1 MSIKR
6 RTVVKAIASGGA
18 LVGLGAMMPQVA
30 LAAWNEAA
38 FGAKMQ
44 DEAINAL
51 YGGAAEASA
60 NVVLNAPDIAENGAV
75 VPVSV
80 STDLADVE
88 SMAILIE
95 KNPSPLAAEF
105 MVPGGTAA
113 DVSTRVRIGQT
124 SNVTAVVMAGGKAYS
139 ATKEVKVTIGG
150 CGG

>member
-6 RTVVKAIASGGA
+6 RTVVKGVAASGA
-18 LVGLGAMMPQVA
+18 LMGLGAFMPRIA
-30 LAAWNEAA
+30 LAAWNEKA
-38 FGAKMQ
+38 FTSKQQA
-44 DEAINAL
+44 EAVSAL
-51 YGGAAEASA
+51 YGSDAESSP

-95 KNPSPLAAEF
+95 KNPSPLAVQF
-105 MVPGGTAA
+105 MVPAGTDAEA
-113 DVSTRVRIGQT
+113 STRVRIGQT

-139 ATKEVKVTIGG
+139 STKEVKVTIGG